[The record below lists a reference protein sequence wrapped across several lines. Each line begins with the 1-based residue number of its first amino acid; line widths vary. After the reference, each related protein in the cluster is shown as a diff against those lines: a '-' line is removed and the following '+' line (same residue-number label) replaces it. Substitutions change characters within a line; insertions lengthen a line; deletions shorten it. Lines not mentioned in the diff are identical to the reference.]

1 MIKDETAGLVLK
13 IRVLLGLSQSGL
25 AERLYVGA
33 AAVSNWER
41 GMRKPRLGH
50 IRDLVNLAKNNGIE
64 IAMSDFVELV

>member
-25 AERLYVGA
+25 ADRLCVGP

-41 GMRKPRLGH
+41 GQRKPRLGH

-64 IAMSDFVELV
+64 IAMGDFVDLV